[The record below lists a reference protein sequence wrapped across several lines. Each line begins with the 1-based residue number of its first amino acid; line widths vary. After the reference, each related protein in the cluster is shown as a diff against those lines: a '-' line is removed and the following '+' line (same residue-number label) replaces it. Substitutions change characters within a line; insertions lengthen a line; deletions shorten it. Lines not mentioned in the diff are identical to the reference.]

1 MVRLTTR
8 VETIRELLEKFLDDD
23 EDMHD
28 MNLTARQQDILER
41 HESLIRNNMVRNS
54 LQGENPAFTSSSSP
68 CLPCM
73 TYFKHL
79 FVECMT

>member
-28 MNLTARQQDILER
+28 MNLTARQQDMLER
-41 HESLIRNNMVRNS
+41 QELLIRNSLARNS
-54 LQGENPAFTSSSSP
+54 LPGKSFHRPVFNSFS
-68 CLPCM
+68 
-73 TYFKHL
+73 
-79 FVECMT
+79 